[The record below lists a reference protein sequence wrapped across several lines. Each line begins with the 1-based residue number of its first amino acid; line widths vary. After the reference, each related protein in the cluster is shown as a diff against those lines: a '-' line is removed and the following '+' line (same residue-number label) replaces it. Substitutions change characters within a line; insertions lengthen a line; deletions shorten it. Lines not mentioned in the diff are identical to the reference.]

1 MQEVIAVLL
10 EDKSETDQDFQM
22 RLEECQELIKTAG
35 GKLVWTLTQSRE
47 HPDPRTYI
55 GQGKLAELKSLAET
69 LSADLIIFYDALSPS
84 QVRNIEAAL
93 DWPVIDRVQLI
104 LDIFTLRAHSKEA
117 KLQVALVQN
126 EYLLPR
132 LAGQGLAL
140 SRLAGGIGT
149 RGPGESQLERDRRT
163 LRDAISRIKKQLKE
177 AEKHR
182 EVSRERRTRSSQF
195 KIGLVG
201 YTNAGKSTILNGL
214 TEAETYEE
222 DQLFATLSPL
232 TRNFTL
238 ENGFQMTITDTVGF
252 IQDLPPM
259 VIDAFHSTLE
269 ESGDVDLLL
278 IVIDASSPH
287 AQAQEKTVYQL
298 LEDLD
303 MLQIPHLFVYNK
315 MDRLERPELLN
326 PSSPYVAISAR
337 SSQGMVKLEEGII
350 DRLHSMYDYFEL
362 KVSSQNASYYLGHA
376 DRIYIESFEFDELSN
391 DYMIKGYKR
400 PHTPLNG

>member
-35 GKLVWTLTQSRE
+35 GKLVATLTQSRD

-149 RGPGESQLERDRRT
+149 RGPGESQLERNRRT
-163 LRDAISRIKKQLKE
+163 LRDDISRIKKQLKE

-182 EVSRERRTRSSQF
+182 EISRDRRTSSSRF

-214 TEAETYEE
+214 TQADTYEE
-222 DQLFATLSPL
+222 DQLFATLTPL
-232 TRNFTL
+232 TRSFSL
-238 ENGFQMTITDTVGF
+238 ENGFQMTLTDTVGF

-269 ESGDVDLLL
+269 ESRDVDLLL
-278 IVIDASSPH
+278 IVIDASSTY
-287 AQAQEKTVYQL
+287 AKAQEKTVCQL
-298 LEDLD
+298 LDDLD
-303 MLQIPHLFVYNK
+303 MLKIPHLFVYNK
-315 MDRLERPELLN
+315 MDQVETADFVS

-337 SSQGMVKLEEGII
+337 SPQGIKKLEEGII
-350 DRLHSMYDYFEL
+350 TQIQSIYDYFEIDL
-362 KVSSQNASYYLGHA
+362 PSQEASQFLGQA
-376 DRIYIESFEFDELSN
+376 DSLYIESFIFDEEKNTYLV
-391 DYMIKGYKR
+391 KGYKR
-400 PHTPLNG
+400 PQSKISH

>member
-35 GKLVWTLTQSRE
+35 GKLVATLTQSRD

-149 RGPGESQLERDRRT
+149 RGPGESQLERNRRT
-163 LRDAISRIKKQLKE
+163 LRDDISRIKKQLKE

-182 EVSRERRTRSSQF
+182 EISRDRRTSSSRF

-214 TEAETYEE
+214 TQADTYEE
-222 DQLFATLSPL
+222 DQLFATLTPL
-232 TRNFTL
+232 TRSFSL
-238 ENGFQMTITDTVGF
+238 ENGFQMTLTDTVGF

-269 ESGDVDLLL
+269 ESRDVDLLL
-278 IVIDASSPH
+278 IVIDASSTY
-287 AQAQEKTVYQL
+287 AKAQEKTV
-298 LEDLD
+298 
-303 MLQIPHLFVYNK
+303 
-315 MDRLERPELLN
+315 
-326 PSSPYVAISAR
+326 
-337 SSQGMVKLEEGII
+337 
-350 DRLHSMYDYFEL
+350 
-362 KVSSQNASYYLGHA
+362 
-376 DRIYIESFEFDELSN
+376 
-391 DYMIKGYKR
+391 
-400 PHTPLNG
+400 

>member
-10 EDKSETDQDFQM
+10 EDKSEPARDFQM

-35 GKLVWTLTQSRE
+35 GKLVATLTQARE
-47 HPDPRTYI
+47 QPDPRTYI
-55 GQGKLAELKSLAET
+55 GQGKLQELKSLAET

-84 QVRNIEAAL
+84 QVRNIESAL

-182 EVSRERRTRSSQF
+182 EVSRERRTTSSQF

-214 TEAETYEE
+214 TQAETYEE

-232 TRNFTL
+232 TRSFTL
-238 ENGFQMTITDTVGF
+238 ENGFQMTLTDTVGF

-269 ESGDVDLLL
+269 ESRDVDLLL
-278 IVIDASSPH
+278 IVIDASSAH
-287 AQAQEKTVYQL
+287 AQAQEKTVCQL

-315 MDRLERPELLN
+315 MDQVERTDWLN
-326 PSSPYVAISAR
+326 PSSPNVAISAR
-337 SSQGMVKLEEGII
+337 SPQGLLKLEESIVE
-350 DRLHSMYDYFEL
+350 RLRSIYDYFEL
-362 KVSSQNASYYLGHA
+362 KIPSQNASYFLGNA
-376 DRIYIESFEFDELSN
+376 DRIYIELFDYDEVSN
-391 DYMIKGYKR
+391 DYLIKGYKR
-400 PHTPLNG
+400 PHTHLNP

>member
-10 EDKSETDQDFQM
+10 EDKSEPARDFQM
-22 RLEECQELIKTAG
+22 RLEECQELINTAG
-35 GKLVWTLTQSRE
+35 GKLVATLTQARE
-47 HPDPRTYI
+47 QPDPRTYI
-55 GQGKLAELKSLAET
+55 GQGKLQELKSLAET

-84 QVRNIEAAL
+84 QVRNIESAL

-182 EVSRERRTRSSQF
+182 EVSRERRTTSSQF

-214 TEAETYEE
+214 TQAETYEE

-232 TRNFTL
+232 TRSFTL
-238 ENGFQMTITDTVGF
+238 ENGFQMTLTDTVGF
-252 IQDLPPM
+252 IRDLPPM

-269 ESGDVDLLL
+269 ESRDVDFLL
-278 IVIDASSPH
+278 IVIDASSAY
-287 AQAQEKTVYQL
+287 AQAQEKTVCQL

-315 MDRLERPELLN
+315 MDQVERTDLLN

-337 SSQGMVKLEEGII
+337 SPQGLLKLEESIVE
-350 DRLHSMYDYFEL
+350 RLRSIYDYFEL
-362 KVSSQNASYYLGHA
+362 KIPSQNASYFLGNA
-376 DRIYIESFEFDELSN
+376 DRIYIESFDYDEVSN
-391 DYMIKGYKR
+391 DYLIKGYKR
-400 PHTPLNG
+400 PQTHLNL